1 LVLNGQQFRWVQCT
15 VSMRKRSEGSRCND
29 VPSVETFQENTEIA
43 TYARWQCAESM
54 AINPS
59 ETDKCQTSE
68 LTTSRVISPRRY
80 IKALARLSISL
91 LLINSSLI
99 IFHSLEQRSTNKR
112 YRQIL
117 GYSSKWSLSPPL
129 PSPPQ
134 APQQSSFI
142 KPNRLDENQLFVDPC

>member
-1 LVLNGQQFRWVQCT
+1 
-15 VSMRKRSEGSRCND
+15 
-29 VPSVETFQENTEIA
+29 
-43 TYARWQCAESM
+43 M